1 MQFDLE
7 IVQAFVEVSKRA
19 TALDEINAAFM
30 GVAGRF
36 GYGHVATTRLRD
48 YSQGPRSV
56 DAVVTYP
63 EVWKDRYSEMKF
75 HEVDPV
81 FASLGRRST
90 PFFWGGDSDEGTR
103 EERSFFD
110 ESRSVGVKKG
120 LSLATSISKSETV
133 AVTWAGNAGEESDGL
148 KHMFHLIATY
158 YYQRLRLIQ
167 ARTFGA
173 SQKEVTLTARES
185 EVLQWYA
192 VGKSAWDIGAI
203 LGVSESTVRFHLCS
217 VRRKFD
223 VSSTV
228 HATAL
233 AVAREHIQ
241 I

>member
-7 IVQAFVEVSKRA
+7 IVQGFVEVSKRA
-19 TALDEINAAFM
+19 TALEEINAAFKGM
-30 GVAGRF
+30 AGRF
-36 GYGHVATTRLRD
+36 GYDHIVTTRLRD

-63 EVWKDRYSEMKF
+63 EAWQDRYAEMKF
-75 HEVDPV
+75 HKVDPV
-81 FASLGRRST
+81 FASLGRQPT
-90 PFFWGGDSDEGTR
+90 PFFWGGNSDECTR

-110 ESRSVGVKKG
+110 ESRSAGVNKG
-120 LSLATSISKSETV
+120 LSLAMSISKSEKA
-133 AVTWAGNAGEESDGL
+133 AVTWAGGSGEESDGL

-173 SQKEVTLTARES
+173 LRNEVKLTARES

-192 VGKSAWDIGAI
+192 VGKSAWDIGGI
-203 LGVSESTVRFHLCS
+203 LGVSESTVRFHLSS
-217 VRRKFD
+217 VRKKYD

-228 HATAL
+228 HAAAL
-233 AVAREHIQ
+233 AVAREHIH